1 MASNTTRALK
11 PVFGFH
17 KAERF
22 GYREAAAFSDTSR
35 FRSIRQYQMLAQSW
49 GIENP
54 FFKIQESRSKRSVT
68 IDGRQ
73 LVNFGWC
80 DYLGLSD
87 HPEVLAAA
95 RSAIDAFGSCISAS
109 RMISGTLD
117 MHQQLETEI
126 AEFFGFEN
134 SLMFVSGH
142 AANVST
148 IATLVNKGD
157 LVIHDE
163 FVHNSAIVGARLSG
177 AEIKTFKH
185 NNLESLVRLLL
196 RNRDSFRNVLIVI
209 EGLYSTE
216 GDCVDLSSLIEI
228 KEKFGCWL
236 MVDDAHGVGVLGES
250 GRGVA
255 EYTGVDPRKIDV
267 FMGTLS
273 KSLASCGGFIAGN
286 AELIE
291 ILKYSSPGFVYSV
304 SLPPAMTAAAL
315 ASLRILKSEPERVHR
330 LHDNCKLFFRDCRAR
345 GFDTGTSIGLGMVPI
360 IVGSVKN
367 TGKLLERMYEQGF
380 NPSPIIYPGVRI
392 NSGRLR
398 FFISSEHSVDEL
410 QSCAEALSR

>member
-1 MASNTTRALK
+1 M
-11 PVFGFH
+11 
-17 KAERF
+17 
-22 GYREAAAFSDTSR
+22 
-35 FRSIRQYQMLAQSW
+35 
-49 GIENP
+49 
-54 FFKIQESRSKRSVT
+54 T
-68 IDGRQ
+68 IDGKQ

-87 HPEVLAAA
+87 HPEVMAAA
-95 RSAIDAFGSCISAS
+95 RSAIDAFGCCISAS
-109 RMISGTLD
+109 RMISGSLD
-117 MHQQLETEI
+117 MHRQLETEL
-126 AEFFGFEN
+126 ADFFGFEN
-134 SLMFVSGH
+134 SLTFVSGH

-177 AEIKTFKH
+177 AEIKPFKH
-185 NNLESLVRLLL
+185 NDLESLVRLLL
-196 RNRDSFRNVLIVI
+196 QNRDSFQNVLIVI
-209 EGLYSTE
+209 EGLCSTE
-216 GDCVDLSSLIEI
+216 GDCVDLSGLIEI

-236 MVDDAHGVGVLGES
+236 MIDDAHGVGVLGES

-255 EYTGVDPRKIDV
+255 EYAGVDPRKIDI

-286 AELIE
+286 ADLIE
-291 ILKYSSPGFVYSV
+291 LLKYSAPGFVYSV
-304 SLPPAMTAAAL
+304 GLPPAVTAAAL
-315 ASLRILKSEPERVHR
+315 ASLRILKREPERVHR
-330 LHDNCKLFFRDCRAR
+330 LHDNSKLFFRDCRAR
-345 GFDTGTSIGLGMVPI
+345 GFDTGTSIGLGMVPV

-367 TGKLLERMYEQGF
+367 TGKLLERMQEQGF
-380 NPSPIIYPGVRI
+380 NPSPIIYPGVRF
-392 NSGRLR
+392 NASRLR

>member
-1 MASNTTRALK
+1 MT
-11 PVFGFH
+11 
-17 KAERF
+17 
-22 GYREAAAFSDTSR
+22 
-35 FRSIRQYQMLAQSW
+35 
-49 GIENP
+49 IE
-54 FFKIQESRSKRSVT
+54 
-68 IDGRQ
+68 GRQ

-80 DYLGLSD
+80 DYLGLSN
-87 HPEVLAAA
+87 HPEVLSAA

-109 RMISGTLD
+109 RMISGSLD
-117 MHQQLETEI
+117 MHQQLEAEL

-148 IATLVNKGD
+148 IATLVSKGD

-196 RNRDSFRNVLIVI
+196 RNRDSFRNVLIII

-255 EYTGVDPRKIDV
+255 EYTGVDARKIDV

-291 ILKYSSPGFVYSV
+291 ILKYSSPAFVYSV
-304 SLPPAMTAAAL
+304 SLPP
-315 ASLRILKSEPERVHR
+315 
-330 LHDNCKLFFRDCRAR
+330 
-345 GFDTGTSIGLGMVPI
+345 
-360 IVGSVKN
+360 
-367 TGKLLERMYEQGF
+367 Q
-380 NPSPIIYPGVRI
+380 
-392 NSGRLR
+392 
-398 FFISSEHSVDEL
+398 
-410 QSCAEALSR
+410 